1 MDETLSSKLLRAV
14 KEREKVSPE
23 ENYSQR
29 SSTRL
34 LQIGGK
40 KIRTTMIGCIAE
52 VEKTFGSLWG
62 GLNAKP
68 EDMNDEERNWY
79 EIWQIVRK
87 NMLNLG
93 NNQIR
98 AFQNE
103 LTEYTITWNRH
114 NYMMPVKGPQE

>member
-1 MDETLSSKLLRAV
+1 MSESLSSKLLRAA
-14 KEREKVSPE
+14 KERDRVSPE
-23 ENYSQR
+23 DNYNNR

-34 LQIGGK
+34 LQIGSK

-52 VEKTFGSLWG
+52 MEKAFGSLWG
-62 GLNAKP
+62 GSTRQL
-68 EDMNDEERNWY
+68 EEMTEEERNWY
-79 EIWQIVRK
+79 ELWQIVRK

-103 LTEYTITWNRH
+103 LNEYTITWNRH
-114 NYMMPVKGPQE
+114 TYDMPVKGPQE